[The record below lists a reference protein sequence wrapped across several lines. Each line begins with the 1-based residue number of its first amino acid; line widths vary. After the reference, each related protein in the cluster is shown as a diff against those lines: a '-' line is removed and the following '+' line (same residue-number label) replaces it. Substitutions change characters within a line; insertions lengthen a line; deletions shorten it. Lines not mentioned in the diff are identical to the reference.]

1 MLKVTRMLATHVPPS
16 LLLCM
21 PALAALASWDEVA
34 LGPGGVA
41 AEGVATDGMGAD
53 ETLIQRFV
61 WKQRRASSLQVN
73 PAHRRQFF

>member
-1 MLKVTRMLATHVPPS
+1 MVSTMLATHVPPS

-21 PALAALASWDEVA
+21 PALAALASLDEVA

-41 AEGVATDGMGAD
+41 VDGVAADGMAAD
-53 ETLIQRFV
+53 ETMIQGFA